1 MRHWCLPFTLLGL
14 WLVVPSTAFPE
25 SVRKSE
31 LSLPLPLTDR
41 WVITPLVSH
50 ESHRQTCSEQVTFEK
65 PHWLYSVPGKSHFYR
80 HHELHV
86 AWWHGGRWKPAADW
100 QFWFLLS
107 SSPVLQM
114 GPIQKRLLKEDP
126 LICSGFAYT
135 EFLLCLNDSLCWSC
149 RVQAFIWLRGHG
161 LAERWWLVKLT
172 HATLIVPIYPMKLN
186 ITYFISLILL
196 CSVLYLIL
204 LCSVLY
210 LILSIQ
216 RSVLAKIIPVEI
228 IGVWGKILPLMHVL
242 LLFI

>member
-1 MRHWCLPFTLLGL
+1 MRHGCLPFTLLGL

-25 SVRKSE
+25 SARKSE
-31 LSLPLPLTDR
+31 LSLPLPLTDQ

-50 ESHRQTCSEQVTFEK
+50 ESHLQTCSEQVTFEK

-135 EFLLCLNDSLCWSC
+135 EFLLCLNDSLCWFLQSASIYMTKMP
-149 RVQAFIWLRGHG
+149 RFSRTLVITETYTSNINSPHLSYKVKYYLFYFLNFIVFSFVFNSKHT
-161 LAERWWLVKLT
+161 K
-172 HATLIVPIYPMKLN
+172 K
-186 ITYFISLILL
+186 
-196 CSVLYLIL
+196 CS
-204 LCSVLY
+204 S
-210 LILSIQ
+210 
-216 RSVLAKIIPVEI
+216 
-228 IGVWGKILPLMHVL
+228 
-242 LLFI
+242 